1 MTTSQVILS
10 TGKDNVIDSLILQS
24 SESADYKQG
33 FGVSGCDL
41 SEASFWAAYQRQSQE
56 EQANNNRL
64 PDYLR
69 TCAVEAKKL
78 NVIVPREYILYD
90 LVTGEHLERPA
101 MIYLRKLI
109 AERRIAGIIFPA
121 FDRLSREP
129 LHQQIFEMEAAHYGV
144 QLYYADAPSGNDPG
158 SQFAR
163 TILAHAAKLV
173 KLANRKNNRGGNI
186 GRVVAG
192 NAPAGKT
199 SYGYKYKA
207 RYEDLGYGLRRLIK
221 AEWIIDSKTPE
232 GELELGSEA
241 WSLNQIFHWVGHEGR
256 TLYWVAKKLNEL
268 GIKPRYAGAWSPPL
282 LSFIVKN
289 RCYMGH
295 HLYNKATYVPNPKK
309 PLGDITG
316 AVKRTIRQQ
325 KPEGER
331 VAFEVPV
338 LVTKD
343 LWELANNNLAERGR
357 GRGKDGKN
365 IEALLRGRVFCPM
378 CNRLLS
384 VYRDSN
390 YRHLTYYICA
400 SRSQGW
406 KKERCHIPSFRVDW
420 LDNLVWDC
428 VYSLMKQPALVEEYL
443 SSGNNSR
450 RTNELRR
457 QVRSLKKKIEQNEA
471 KIRRVH
477 EGYESNPPVYTAKEA
492 EERIKDFRALIARTE
507 KEKQRLESIIE
518 QQVTSQNTI
527 EIVRHS
533 LEEIR
538 DENLENASFSDKQEL
553 IARLGIMVYPSEDHK
568 TVRIVSKLPMFADKI
583 SPQIISMA
591 SPKL

>member
-1 MTTSQVILS
+1 MTTSQAILS
-10 TGKDNVIDSLILQS
+10 TGKNHTIDSRIIQA

-41 SEASFWAAYQRQSQE
+41 SQPTFWVAYQRQSQE

-64 PDYLR
+64 PDYLH

-101 MIYLRKLI
+101 MIHLRKLM

-121 FDRLSREP
+121 LDRLSREP

-186 GRVVAG
+186 GRVVGG
-192 NAPAGKT
+192 NVPAGKT
-199 SYGYKYKA
+199 SYGYKYEAK
-207 RYEDLGYGLRRLIK
+207 YQDLGHGRRKLVK
-221 AEWIIDSKTPE
+221 ADWVVDRKTPE
-232 GELELGSEA
+232 GELEWGSEA
-241 WSLNQIFHWVGHEGR
+241 WTVSQIFHWVGHEGR
-256 TLYWVAKKLNEL
+256 TLYWVAKKLNET
-268 GIKPRYAGAWSPPL
+268 GMKPRYAKEWSPSL
-282 LSFIVKN
+282 GSFIVKN

-309 PLGDITG
+309 PLGDITA
-316 AVKRTIRQQ
+316 AVKRTIRQE

-338 LVTKD
+338 LVTRE
-343 LWELANNNLAERGR
+343 LWELANNNLSERGR
-357 GRGKDGKN
+357 GRGKDGKS
-365 IEALLRGRVFCPM
+365 IEALLRGRVFCPQ

-384 VYRDSN
+384 IYRDSN
-390 YRHLTYYICA
+390 YHHLTYYICA

-443 SSGNNSR
+443 SSGNDSKR
-450 RTNELRR
+450 ADELRKR
-457 QVRSLKKKIEQNEA
+457 IGSLKQKIDQAEA

-477 EGYESNPPVYTAKEA
+477 EGYESDPPVYTAKEVD
-492 EERIKDFRALIARTE
+492 ERIKTFRTLISKAE
-507 KEKQRLESIIE
+507 KEQRRLESIME
-518 QQVTSQNTI
+518 QQVTSQSTI
-527 EIVRHS
+527 EMVRCS

-538 DENLENASFSDKQEL
+538 NENLETASFIDKQEL
-553 IARLGIMVYPSEDHK
+553 IARLGIVVYPSEDHK
-568 TVRIVSKLPMFADKI
+568 TVRITSKLPILRDKFT
-583 SPQIISMA
+583 PQIMSIA